1 MKFLDM
7 YLNNLIT
14 RGNEDLAKS
23 VSATATEVGNKYIRS
38 FSFVDHEI
46 GLLFGNV
53 QSGKTA
59 QMFGIMCQAADYGF
73 PVFLLLTT
81 DNVVLQQQTLER
93 VQADL
98 EGFCVCGETDSKTFI
113 NNNLEKPVIV
123 VLKKNV
129 RILKLWANVFKS
141 TQFMI
146 GNPLFIVD
154 DEADAASLN
163 TMVNRG
169 SQSSINKYLDA
180 IKNDASSSIYL
191 QVTGTP
197 QALFLQSM
205 VSGWQPKFTYY
216 FKPGDLYL
224 GGDFFFSI
232 PIKKDVIHFVDNEK
246 ESLRN
251 MLIHHLAVTS
261 IILKNKK
268 VSNCILH
275 PGVRQSSHQSTANKV
290 IKELNWCIDNLE
302 GEFKS
307 LFTVEY
313 NSLNPQ
319 KYQKLDIAE
328 ALSFAEHLL
337 KDKQIKILIMN
348 GNNDIVMEDYSSG
361 CNIVIGGNTLGRGVT
376 FPALH
381 SIYYTR
387 TSKKPQADTMW
398 QHSRMFG
405 YDRDPGLVRLYIDRL
420 LFKLF
425 SDINSVNN
433 SIIQQ
438 INANIT
444 NLKIYYPKNINPT
457 RQNVLDK
464 KLVNAIIG
472 GTNYYPFNP
481 ENDDIDAIDQLMKPF
496 DDKERYYQV
505 NLRIVLKVLEHITS
519 EDDFD
524 IAAFKEFIEA
534 IIVETPTAQGIL
546 IVRRERDIAK
556 GTGAMLSP
564 NDWDLGKRF
573 KNQIVVTMYKVTG
586 IKGWN
591 NRKIWIPNIKLPD
604 GKVYYDVKD

>member
-1 MKFLDM
+1 
-7 YLNNLIT
+7 
-14 RGNEDLAKS
+14 
-23 VSATATEVGNKYIRS
+23 
-38 FSFVDHEI
+38 
-46 GLLFGNV
+46 
-53 QSGKTA
+53 
-59 QMFGIMCQAADYGF
+59 
-73 PVFLLLTT
+73 
-81 DNVVLQQQTLER
+81 
-93 VQADL
+93 
-98 EGFCVCGETDSKTFI
+98 
-113 NNNLEKPVIV
+113 
-123 VLKKNV
+123 
-129 RILKLWANVFKS
+129 
-141 TQFMI
+141 MI

-169 SQSSINKYLDA
+169 SQSSINKYLDS

-216 FKPGDLYL
+216 FKPGELYL

-261 IILKNKK
+261 IILKNRK

-348 GNNDIVMEDYSSG
+348 GNNDIVMEDYSHG

-405 YDRDPGLVRLYIDRL
+405 YDRDPGLVHLYIDRL

-444 NLKIYYPKNINPT
+444 NLKI
-457 RQNVLDK
+457 
-464 KLVNAIIG
+464 
-472 GTNYYPFNP
+472 
-481 ENDDIDAIDQLMKPF
+481 
-496 DDKERYYQV
+496 
-505 NLRIVLKVLEHITS
+505 
-519 EDDFD
+519 
-524 IAAFKEFIEA
+524 
-534 IIVETPTAQGIL
+534 
-546 IVRRERDIAK
+546 
-556 GTGAMLSP
+556 
-564 NDWDLGKRF
+564 
-573 KNQIVVTMYKVTG
+573 
-586 IKGWN
+586 
-591 NRKIWIPNIKLPD
+591 
-604 GKVYYDVKD
+604 